1 MKFSLF
7 SKIVI
12 ASLALMLAG
21 SAFAANKDSF
31 QISAPT
37 QLNGTQLSAGDY
49 QARWDGSGPTVQVT
63 ITQGKKVIAT
73 VPAQLVAL
81 NEVSRDTSAEI
92 KNNAN
97 GDRELTSLRFY
108 GKKYA
113 LQLGSESANADGKSA
128 STN

>member
-7 SKIVI
+7 SKIII

-21 SAFAANKDSF
+21 SAFAVTKSNF
-31 QISAPT
+31 QISTPT
-37 QLNGTQLSAGDY
+37 QVSGTQLAAGEY

-73 VPAQLVAL
+73 VPAQLVAMD
-81 NEVSRDTSAEI
+81 EASRYTAIETKS
-92 KNNAN
+92 NAN
-97 GDRELTSLRFY
+97 GELELTGLLFS
-108 GKKYA
+108 GKKYS
-113 LQLGSESANADGKSA
+113 LKLGTDSASAEGKTA